1 MKGSVTSTPSRRV
14 VSQLLAELDALNGS
28 AGIFVIAATNRP
40 DLLDQSLLRPG
51 RSTHTHTHTIII
63 F

>member
-1 MKGSVTSTPSRRV
+1 MSPPSHRV
-14 VSQLLAELDALNGS
+14 VSQLLAELDALN
-28 AGIFVIAATNRP
+28 ATTGIFVIAATNRP

-51 RSTHTHTHTIII
+51 RSAHTHTHVII